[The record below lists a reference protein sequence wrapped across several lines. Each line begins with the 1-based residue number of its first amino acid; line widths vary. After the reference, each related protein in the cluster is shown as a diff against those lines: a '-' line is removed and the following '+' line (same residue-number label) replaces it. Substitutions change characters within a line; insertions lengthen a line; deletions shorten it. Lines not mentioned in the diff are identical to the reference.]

1 MYHCELSLGCE
12 LPRMDGARGGGKIGA
27 HLGAGS
33 RCIYAMRC
41 YRLWP
46 ICGSMEVL
54 VRRAADRRVWWVV
67 VVVAVV
73 VVPNIA

>member
-1 MYHCELSLGCE
+1 MG
-12 LPRMDGARGGGKIGA
+12 RGGAGRSERT
-27 HLGAGS
+27 LGQARVAS
-33 RCIYAMRC
+33 TEYAMRC